1 MGLVTGRY
9 GSVRRLTLALVAVT
23 TLVVAVPAGASPVP
37 GAANCPTLP
46 ADSVWHAD
54 VSRLPVHPS
63 SARYVSSIGTI
74 AHAHADFGS
83 GTWDGGPIGIP
94 FNVVGAG
101 QPTTSV
107 TFDYD
112 DESDHVPYPIPSN
125 PAIEGGPA
133 ATGDRHVIV
142 VDNSTCTL
150 YELFDAQ
157 PNGDG
162 TWHAGSGAV
171 WNLNS
176 NSLRPDTWTS
186 ADAAGLPILP
196 GLVRYDEVAS
206 GRIDHAIRVTVPR
219 SDRSYLWPARHQA
232 GTADSSLPPMGLR
245 LRLRADFDASQ
256 FAPEVQV
263 IVQAMKTYGLIVADN
278 GSPWYISG
286 VPDERWDNDHLHQL
300 GALSGAD
307 FEALDESS
315 LMVDPNSG
323 QAAGAGGPGGT
334 NTPTWFLRDANSSG
348 VADHTFSYGD
358 PGDRVL
364 ACDWNGD
371 GVTTPTTFR
380 NGAFYERDTL
390 SSGAANA
397 VVLFGDAG
405 DQPMCGDWNGDG
417 TDTVGVHRGNT
428 FYMRNS
434 NTTGVADIA
443 ITYGD
448 PGDDAIVGD
457 WNGDGR
463 DTIGI
468 HRGNGFYLR
477 NANATGVADL
487 TISYGDPG
495 DQPMVGDW
503 NGDGRDTLGIHRR
516 NAFYLRNANSSGVA
530 DLTISYGDSGDY
542 AIVGDWNG
550 DRADTLGIV
559 RS

>member
-1 MGLVTGRY
+1 MRKLLLAVLP
-9 GSVRRLTLALVAVT
+9 LTM
-23 TLVVAVPAGASPVP
+23 LVVPSAAGASSVP
-37 GAANCPTLP
+37 GAANCPTFP

-54 VSRLPVHPS
+54 VSHLPVHPS
-63 SARYVSSIGTI
+63 SAQYVSSIGST

-94 FNVVGAG
+94 YNVVGAG

-112 DESDHVPYPIPSN
+112 DESDHVPYPIPAN
-125 PAIEGGPA
+125 PAIEGGPDS
-133 ATGDRHVIV
+133 TGDRHVLIV
-142 VDNSTCTL
+142 DSSTCTL

-171 WNLNS
+171 WDLN
-176 NSLRPDTWTS
+176 NNALRPDTWTS
-186 ADAAGLPILP
+186 ADAAGLAILP

-232 GTADSSLPPMGLR
+232 GTADPSLPPMGLR
-245 LRLRADFDASQ
+245 LRLRADFDVSTY
-256 FAPEVQV
+256 APEVQV
-263 IVQAMKTYGLIVADN
+263 ILQAMKTYGLIVADN

-286 VPDERWDNDHLHQL
+286 VPDERWDNDHLHEL
-300 GALSGAD
+300 GNLTGAD
-307 FEALDESS
+307 FEAVDEST

-323 QAAGAGGPGGT
+323 QAAGASGALER
-334 NTPTWFLRDANSSG
+334 PTWYLRDTNSSG
-348 VADHTFSYGD
+348 VADHTFFYGS
-358 PGDRVL
+358 PGAPL
-364 ACDWNGD
+364 ACDWDGD
-371 GVTTPTTFR
+371 GVTTPTTFY

-390 SSGAANA
+390 TAGSPDR
-397 VVLFGDAG
+397 VVPFGDPG
-405 DQPMCGDWNGDG
+405 DQAVCGDWNGDG
-417 TDTVGVHRGNT
+417 RDDIGVHRGNT
-428 FYMRNS
+428 FFLRNS
-434 NTTGVADIA
+434 NTTGVADA
-443 ITYGD
+443 TVTYGD
-448 PGDDAIVGD
+448 PGDDAMVGD
-457 WNGDGR
+457 WNGDGV

-477 NANATGVADL
+477 NSNATGVADV

-495 DQPMVGDW
+495 DQPLVGDW
-503 NGDGRDTLGIHRR
+503 NGDGRDTLGIHRG
-516 NAFYLRNANSSGVA
+516 NAFYLRNSNSSGVA
-530 DLTISYGDSGDY
+530 DLTISYGDAGDY